1 MRNDKQQQ
9 LTKFYPLQLTP
20 KNNNRT
26 IEQSN
31 QPKSTKKQPS
41 IIIFLQPTKTNE
53 TKGRL
58 DLNRRNNTT
67 THIENRTI
75 VINNLS
81 PTSNPSASKKLIQT
95 HLKYL
100 DGNRRQPRNKYHSA
114 DANHI
119 SFKKHHEIINPYL
132 PQSVHHHQ
140 NVPTKIPPNQTSST
154 KITPQESQIKSTR
167 ILKMRSPKDSPAHK
181 YSKINDRHRERI
193 SSSKTKFPII
203 QNLPPTSRTE

>member
-9 LTKFYPLQLTP
+9 ITKFYPLQLAP

-31 QPKSTKKQPS
+31 QPKSTNKQPS

-58 DLNRRNNTT
+58 YLNRRNNTT

-81 PTSNPSASKKLIQT
+81 STSNPSSPNKLIQS

-100 DGNRRQPRNKYHSA
+100 DSNRRHPRKQSA
-114 DANHI
+114 DANHD
-119 SFKKHHEIINPYL
+119 SSKKHREIINPYL
-132 PQSVHHHQ
+132 PQPVHHHQ
-140 NVPTKIPPNQTSST
+140 NIPTKLPPNQTSST
-154 KITPQESQIKSTR
+154 KITP
-167 ILKMRSPKDSPAHK
+167 
-181 YSKINDRHRERI
+181 
-193 SSSKTKFPII
+193 
-203 QNLPPTSRTE
+203 